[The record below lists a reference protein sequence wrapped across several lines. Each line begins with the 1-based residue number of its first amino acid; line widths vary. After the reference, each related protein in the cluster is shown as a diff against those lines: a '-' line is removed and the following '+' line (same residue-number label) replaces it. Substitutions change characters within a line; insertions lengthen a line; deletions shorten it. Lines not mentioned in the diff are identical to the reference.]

1 MRRSWRLDGS
11 AVAALSGWRRA
22 AQEAAR
28 TYKEWSAANWHGRH
42 QLYFAFL
49 DALWVSHAT
58 ARAPDPE
65 ERKTLG
71 AAAPEQASAL
81 LGPFVPMPGGAGTI
95 SR

>member
-1 MRRSWRLDGS
+1 MFSRKPRWP
-11 AVAALSGWRRA
+11 A
-22 AQEAAR
+22 
-28 TYKEWSAANWHGRH
+28 
-42 QLYFAFL
+42 LYFAFL

-81 LGPFVPMPGGAGTI
+81 LGPFVPMPGGARTI